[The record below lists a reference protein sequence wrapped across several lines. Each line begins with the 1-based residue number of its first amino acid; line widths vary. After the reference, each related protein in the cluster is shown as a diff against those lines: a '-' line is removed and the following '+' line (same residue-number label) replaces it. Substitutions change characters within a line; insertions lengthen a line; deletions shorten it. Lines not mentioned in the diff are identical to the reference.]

1 MGFDTSIHRLGVGR
15 RDDKR
20 DRSETLLTTVEFV
33 IMGLINREVG
43 RRRLMQGN
51 SC

>member
-20 DRSETLLTTVEFV
+20 DRSKTLLTTVEFV